1 MSRKFTGGRTRGGV
15 CRLGSFKPV
24 FYYSLLFFFC
34 QQVVALELMTANGEI
49 IHCSRDEN
57 KEIFLAALCN
67 LGAVGIILSVT
78 WQCESAFRLHQQCE
92 SMTLEQV

>member
-1 MSRKFTGGRTRGGV
+1 MSCAGTIGT
-15 CRLGSFKPV
+15 CTHGSGKN
-24 FYYSLLFFFC
+24 YGLLATF
-34 QQVVALELMTANGEI
+34 VVALELMITNGEI